1 MRRPSF
7 AAVLVLALSVACGSS
22 QQQPP
27 PSSTGELRVEVSV
40 PAGVAAAV
48 RVTGPGGFDRTLQA
62 SATLDLPPGV
72 YAVSA
77 ADVRSPGMVVD
88 TLLGGTVSGSGDVAV
103 GRTTTIQVAY
113 SRRPG
118 TGGLWLAAPGVVQ
131 SGLSRFDDAQLRSSG
146 APATAVSLSP
156 GFLPSAVAFDGEGGL
171 WTADSSYASETLFR
185 LPPATLDH
193 SHSPVPDRTVQAV
206 ELPSGTSL
214 SLASVQALAFD
225 PAGHL
230 WVANCAPDYG
240 TGLVRFSPA
249 QLAQSGAPSPTRV
262 LGESLFSCAADVALD
277 ADGGLWA
284 VNHQGGLPGT
294 GRIHGW
300 TAAQLSL
307 TDDVP
312 PEVSLAATGDALRYP
327 TSLAFDTSGDL
338 WVANCSTIVSHQ
350 LLPATVEKYPR
361 SARGASGP
369 ASPQVVLTGFVCPVG
384 LAFDNAGALW
394 VHDADDPSRLYRFLP
409 EQLGQSGAPTPST
422 SVSAGP
428 TDTGRPVFHPHP
440 SGLPLS

>member
-1 MRRPSF
+1 MRRAPS
-7 AAVLVLALSVACGSS
+7 AALLLVALSVACGSS

-27 PSSTGELRVEVSV
+27 PSSSGALRVEVTA

-48 RVTGPGGFDRTLQA
+48 RVTGPAGFDRTLQA

-77 ADVRSPGMVVD
+77 ADIRSPGMVVD
-88 TLLGGTVSGSGDVAV
+88 TLFRGTVSGTADVAA
-103 GRTTTIQVAY
+103 GRTTTVQVAY
-113 SRRPG
+113 ARQPG
-118 TGGLWLAAPGVVQ
+118 TGGLWLAAPGLVQ
-131 SGLSRFDDAQLRSSG
+131 RGLSRFDDAQLRASG
-146 APATAVSLSP
+146 APTSAVALSP
-156 GFLPSAVAFDGEGGL
+156 GFYPAAVAFDGEGGL
-171 WTADSSYASETLFR
+171 WTADASYSSGTLFR
-185 LPPATLDH
+185 LSPAALDH
-193 SHSPVPDRTVQAV
+193 SHSPVPDRTLQAV

-225 PAGHL
+225 RSGHL
-230 WVANCAPDYG
+230 WVANCAPDYR

-262 LGESLFSCAADVALD
+262 LGESLFSCASDLALD
-277 ADGGLWA
+277 AEGGLWA
-284 VNHQGGLPGT
+284 VNHQGGMPGT

-300 TAAQLSL
+300 TAGQLSL

-312 PEVSLAATGDALRYP
+312 PEVSLAASGDALRYP
-327 TSLAFDTSGDL
+327 TSLAFDASGDL
-338 WVANCSTIVSHQ
+338 WVANCSTIVNHQ
-350 LLPATVEKYPR
+350 LLPATVEKYSR
-361 SARGASGP
+361 SARAASGP
-369 ASPQVVLTGFVCPVG
+369 ASPEVVLTGFVCPVG

-394 VHDADDPSRLYRFLP
+394 VHDADSLSQLYRFLP
-409 EQLGQSGAPTPST
+409 EQLQQSGAPTPST